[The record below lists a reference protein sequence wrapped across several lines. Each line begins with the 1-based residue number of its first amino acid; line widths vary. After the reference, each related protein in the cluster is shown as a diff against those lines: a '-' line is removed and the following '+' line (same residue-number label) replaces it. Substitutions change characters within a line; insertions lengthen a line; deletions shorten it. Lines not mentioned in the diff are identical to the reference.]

1 MGRSSRACSVLG
13 SALLLLLLSLGSA
26 AAQKGS
32 TWKTLSGKL
41 DSLRLTSF
49 LASSAA
55 CAYLICRS
63 GPICCY
69 PSLKDQFFSWKLQI
83 WFCHAVWAGS
93 LGREQVGCA
102 FFFSIGAQ
110 ASIFLK

>member
-32 TWKTLSGKL
+32 TWKTLSGRL

-49 LASSAA
+49 LARFGSMGVCDLS
-55 CAYLICRS
+55 
-63 GPICCY
+63 
-69 PSLKDQFFSWKLQI
+69 I
-83 WFCHAVWAGS
+83 WADLLLPFA
-93 LGREQVGCA
+93 
-102 FFFSIGAQ
+102 
-110 ASIFLK
+110 